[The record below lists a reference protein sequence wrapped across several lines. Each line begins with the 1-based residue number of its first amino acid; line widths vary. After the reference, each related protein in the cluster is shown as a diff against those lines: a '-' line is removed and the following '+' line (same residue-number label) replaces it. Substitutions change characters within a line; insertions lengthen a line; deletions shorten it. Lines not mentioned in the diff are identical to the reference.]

1 MANNKPNDKAI
12 TIEQINYIY
21 TRLVELKYK
30 DSNPI
35 IQVLMSLKDIDNKV
49 NNTNKQESKQR
60 VWERT
65 AWTIVRY

>member
-1 MANNKPNDKAI
+1 MVNNKPSDKAI

-49 NNTNKQESKQR
+49 NNTNKQESK
-60 VWERT
+60 
-65 AWTIVRY
+65 

>member
-1 MANNKPNDKAI
+1 MVNNKPNDKAI

-21 TRLVELKYK
+21 TRLIELKYK

-49 NNTNKQESKQR
+49 NNTNKQESSK
-60 VWERT
+60 
-65 AWTIVRY
+65 

>member
-1 MANNKPNDKAI
+1 MVNNKPSDKAI

-21 TRLVELKYK
+21 TRLIELKYK

-49 NNTNKQESKQR
+49 NNSNKQESK
-60 VWERT
+60 
-65 AWTIVRY
+65 

>member
-1 MANNKPNDKAI
+1 MVNNKPNDKAI

-49 NNTNKQESKQR
+49 NNTNKVESSK
-60 VWERT
+60 
-65 AWTIVRY
+65 

>member
-1 MANNKPNDKAI
+1 MESNKPNDKAI

-35 IQVLMSLKDIDNKV
+35 IQVLMSLKDAETNINRVNKKD
-49 NNTNKQESKQR
+49 TTEGK
-60 VWERT
+60 
-65 AWTIVRY
+65 

>member
-1 MANNKPNDKAI
+1 MVNNKPSDKAI

-21 TRLVELKYK
+21 TRLIEFKYK

-49 NNTNKQESKQR
+49 NNTNKQESK
-60 VWERT
+60 
-65 AWTIVRY
+65 

>member
-1 MANNKPNDKAI
+1 MVNNKPNDKAI

-21 TRLVELKYK
+21 TRLIELKYK

-49 NNTNKQESKQR
+49 NNTNKEESK
-60 VWERT
+60 
-65 AWTIVRY
+65 

>member
-1 MANNKPNDKAI
+1 MVNNKPNDKAI

-49 NNTNKQESKQR
+49 SNTNKQESSK
-60 VWERT
+60 
-65 AWTIVRY
+65 

>member
-1 MANNKPNDKAI
+1 MVNNKPNDKAI

-49 NNTNKQESKQR
+49 NNTNKVESK
-60 VWERT
+60 
-65 AWTIVRY
+65 